1 MKNFVFH
8 LSGGHALL
16 FEGDSIP
23 TDRAKVYL
31 EGEDGGTLML
41 SGKQFA
47 IGENGT
53 VICAEGLACGI
64 HTPIIF
70 VRGKRYEGPP
80 ISVGGGYFSFLPP
93 THAQLSRLEQ
103 RLQALETAHTELA
116 KRLCAIENRMQDTHI
131 F

>member
-1 MKNFVFH
+1 MKKFTFR
-8 LSGGHALL
+8 LSGSRALL

-23 TDRAKVYL
+23 ADRAKVYL
-31 EGEDGGTLML
+31 KGEGKGTLML
-41 SGKQFA
+41 AEKQFA

-53 VICAEGLACGI
+53 VIGAEGLPCGV

-70 VRGKRYEGPP
+70 VKGKRYEGPP

-93 THAQLSRLEQ
+93 THEQLSRLEH
-103 RLQALETAHTELA
+103 RLSALETAHTELT
-116 KRLCAIENRMQDTHI
+116 KRICAIESRMQDTHI